1 MASRNRIPIPVES
14 LHDQYR
20 RHRVHVDSAEIVI
33 LAEAPRPV
41 VQGALG
47 RADGEAI
54 LGIRSA

>member
-1 MASRNRIPIPVES
+1 MASRNRIPIPVEN
-14 LHDQYR
+14 LHGQYR